1 MGNRAKEDELYQEMC
16 RVVGK
21 VVLEMR
27 DLGQEPKH
35 IVIAG
40 VIRTALANKKTVRS
54 DLNREAMEQV
64 VKALAGS

>member
-1 MGNRAKEDELYQEMC
+1 MGNKAKDDELYQEMC
-16 RVVGK
+16 SVVGK

-40 VIRTALANKKTVRS
+40 VVRTALANSKIERS
-54 DLNREAMEQV
+54 ALTREAMERV
-64 VKALAGS
+64 IHALSGH